1 MKANE
6 LKEKSIADLNG
17 LLLDLRKEQFNLK
30 MQKATGQISKPD
42 RIKLVRRDIARIYTM
57 LRQREGA

>member
-57 LRQREGA
+57 LGQREGA